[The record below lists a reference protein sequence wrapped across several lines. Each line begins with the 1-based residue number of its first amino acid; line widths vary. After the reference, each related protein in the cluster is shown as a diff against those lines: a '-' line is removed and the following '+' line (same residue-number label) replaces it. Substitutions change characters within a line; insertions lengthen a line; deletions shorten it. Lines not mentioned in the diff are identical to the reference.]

1 MKILLD
7 THVLLWLL
15 EDNPRLTS
23 RARQLIDDKENELC
37 FSSISIAEIAIK
49 HRKNPRLM
57 PPAPDEVRRFAIA
70 SDIGEL
76 NFTSGHAI
84 EMWYKGGCVAVYDT
98 LRDSDIKKL
107 SIPEDWHVSFKHPQ
121 KFKYRSPFSNKAAVR
136 Y

>member
-15 EDNPRLTS
+15 EDNPRLAS

-49 HRKNPRLM
+49 HRKNPQLM
-57 PPAPDEVRRFAIA
+57 PPTPDEVRRFAIA

-84 EMWYKGGCVAVYDT
+84 ALADLPLHHRDPFDRMLLAQAKGFGMKILSHDDRFPAYGDFVIAV
-98 LRDSDIKKL
+98 
-107 SIPEDWHVSFKHPQ
+107 
-121 KFKYRSPFSNKAAVR
+121 
-136 Y
+136 